1 MEVHGKI
8 DEADIGHVK
17 VGQQASFTVDAYP
30 DRVFSGTVLQIRKS
44 PEVVQNVVTYTVI
57 VSALNPDLL
66 LLPGMTA
73 QLQIVVTDTGDV
85 LKIPNQALRFQPN
98 ENASGRAQNRI
109 QDAGASATSARVWVV
124 GENGRPLLVKV
135 RTGINDDN
143 STQLL
148 DGRLADGQQLIVG
161 VSPPR
166 ERRGF
171 LDIRLGF

>member
-1 MEVHGKI
+1 
-8 DEADIGHVK
+8 
-17 VGQQASFTVDAYP
+17 
-30 DRVFSGTVLQIRKS
+30 
-44 PEVVQNVVTYTVI
+44 VQNVVTYTVI